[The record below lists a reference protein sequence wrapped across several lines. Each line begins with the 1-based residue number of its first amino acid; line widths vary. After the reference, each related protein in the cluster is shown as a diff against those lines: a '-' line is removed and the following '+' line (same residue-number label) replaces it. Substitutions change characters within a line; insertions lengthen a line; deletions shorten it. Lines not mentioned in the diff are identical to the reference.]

1 MTRFKSCFTV
11 LAAVPL
17 LAPGLTAGA
26 ATLSIESK
34 TLRVQFD
41 ESSASFSVAQK
52 ASSSVFL
59 RGGKLDGVAV
69 GVRTGRTR
77 DKVFG
82 AGQSITVTRADGSA
96 ASLEL
101 FPDLPFLLVRGTS
114 TTAATPPST

>member
-11 LAAVPL
+11 LATVPL

-26 ATLSIESK
+26 ATLSIENK

-59 RGGKLDGVAV
+59 KAGKLDGVAV
-69 GVRTGRTR
+69 GIRTGRTR

-82 AGQSITVTRADGSA
+82 AGQSITVTHADGSA